1 MKNLIKSLILAVVLF
16 AAAQLQAQVSAGAG
30 VVFGSDINN
39 IGFSLNG
46 KYSFN
51 ESWAAAPSFTFFLKK
66 DYVSWSVLDLDVN
79 YQLTAIE
86 NLGGLYAIGGLNM
99 TFWKIS
105 YDDVYDD
112 IWGGAWDANGSDIG
126 FNLGLGL
133 DVPLS
138 EKVVLAPEVRY
149 TLGGANFF
157 RAGVKLMYAF

>member
-51 ESWAAAPSFTFFLKK
+51 ESWAAAPAFTFFLKK

-99 TFWKIS
+99 TFWKV
-105 YDDVYDD
+105 DFGDEFNDFFG
-112 IWGGAWDANGSDIG
+112 GGANATGSDIG
-126 FNLGLGL
+126 VNLGLGL
-133 DVPLS
+133 DVPLT
-138 EKVVLAPEVRY
+138 EQLVLTPEVRY